1 LGPAEQAAGQPRGI
15 ENHSLDALLL
25 GSVRTTS
32 RDICCSR
39 VAPRGAVSIA
49 GARTRPHTRPITT
62 DDGIPPLER
71 DAQRAVERTWTDV
84 VAQRGVEPAAWLR
97 PFVRESWAR
106 AIAANVEP
114 GLQRAPLVASLD
126 ALRHRRETSPWL
138 QVAEDEARRQTELI
152 ADSGHILSL
161 FDADGQMVFAD
172 GDPRILDA
180 MQDIH
185 FMPGALWSEAAVGT
199 NGPGTALSLG
209 RPVHVVG
216 AEHFCAGWQSWHCAA
231 LPLRDPVHGEII
243 GAIDLSGARERAHPL
258 ALRMAI
264 SIGRTIEK
272 AIESRSLERRMRL
285 VMAYAELTARYPG
298 QPVVIVDPAR
308 RVVIGAPAVPD
319 YPPRAAW
326 GPGAPA
332 VLEEIA
338 IHDAGRLAGLGLVLE
353 AREPARSTAG
363 RGARRTGAPATR
375 YRLADLTGDDPR
387 LIEARRLAAVAARND
402 LPVFITGESG
412 VGKEVVAQ
420 AIHAASAR
428 AHAAFVAVN
437 CAAIPKDLLESELFG
452 YVGGAFSGA
461 RAAGHP
467 GKIEAADGG
476 TLFLDEVLEL
486 SCAAQ
491 AALLRVLQEAEVTRV
506 GASRPQA
513 VDLRVIAATNH
524 DVAHALASG
533 ALRRDFYHR
542 LNVLSIALPAL
553 RDRAGDVLPL
563 IDHMLALA
571 CRELGAGS
579 IAIAPDAVAA
589 LRGYAWPGNVR
600 ELKNLARRLVATVRG
615 DRIELADLPD
625 ELRAPGAAAAAQPD
639 PDRPDARVV
648 AVVQAARTMAE
659 AAARLGM
666 DRSTLYRRLAKYGLR
681 RKKTIES

>member
-1 LGPAEQAAGQPRGI
+1 MRL
-15 ENHSLDALLL
+15 
-25 GSVRTTS
+25 
-32 RDICCSR
+32 
-39 VAPRGAVSIA
+39 
-49 GARTRPHTRPITT
+49 HTRSITT
-62 DDGIPPLER
+62 DDGIPPLEG
-71 DAQRAVERTWTDV
+71 DAQRAIERTWTDV
-84 VAQRGVEPAAWLR
+84 VAQRGVEPAGR
-97 PFVRESWAR
+97 VRSFVRDSWAR

-126 ALRHRRETSPWL
+126 ALRHRREASPWL
-138 QVAEDEARRQTELI
+138 QVAQDEARRHIELL
-152 ADSGHILSL
+152 ADAGHILSL

-231 LPLRDPVHGEII
+231 LPLRDPVRGEII
-243 GAIDLSGARERAHPL
+243 GALDLSGTRERAHPL

-264 SIGRTIEK
+264 SIGR
-272 AIESRSLERRMRL
+272 AIEQALEARARERQVRL
-285 VMAYAELTARYPG
+285 VMAYAELTARFPG
-298 QPVVIVDPAR
+298 QPVVVVDTAR
-308 RVVIGAPAVPD
+308 RVVIGGPAGPD
-319 YPPRAAW
+319 DPPRAAW

-332 VLEEIA
+332 IREEIA
-338 IHDAGRLAGLGLVLE
+338 IHDAGGLAGIGLVLE
-353 AREPARSTAG
+353 AREPTRSTAPG
-363 RGARRTGAPATR
+363 RGAQRGGKPATR

-402 LPVFITGESG
+402 LPVLITGESG

-428 AHAAFVAVN
+428 AHAGFIAVN
-437 CAAIPKDLLESELFG
+437 CAAIPKELLESELFG

-461 RAAGHP
+461 RAAGNP

-513 VDLRVIAATNH
+513 VDVRVIAATNH
-524 DVAHALASG
+524 DVAQALARG

-542 LNVLSIALPAL
+542 LHVLSIALPAL
-553 RDRAGDVLPL
+553 RDRPGDVPRL
-563 IDHMLALA
+563 IDHMIARA
-571 CRELGAGS
+571 CRELGAPA
-579 IAIAPDAVAA
+579 IALAPDALAV
-589 LRGYAWPGNVR
+589 LRGHAWPGNVR
-600 ELKNLARRLVATVRG
+600 ELENLARRLVATARG
-615 DRIELADLPD
+615 ARIELADLPD
-625 ELRAPGAAAAAQPD
+625 ELRAAGAAAPTAEPA